1 MKHICHSL
9 LFLILCTSL
18 LFGQNPEPTPEPT
31 PVPKIETSIIAPL
44 GVAGNGSRHDPYVFD
59 SASRCILKLIGH
71 PETVMWDTSD
81 APDDSEVLDEKY
93 LSFSLSSPGEYQ
105 VIIYGP
111 NVRAWFIIKGSGPS
125 PPEPPTPVDPVDP
138 PVPVAEKLWMVVID
152 DVNER
157 TPQTAVVLNDLTYWG
172 GLKKLGHN
180 WAIVP
185 LKDQEGK
192 TTPAAE
198 KYEAQTKQYGTPC
211 LVILDA
217 NTKKILSADKL
228 PGSKA
233 DVDALVKK
241 FTGGK

>member
-18 LFGQNPEPTPEPT
+18 LFGQKPEPTPEPT

-59 SASRCILKLIGH
+59 SASRCILKLIGN

-125 PPEPPTPVDPVDP
+125 PPDPPTPVDPVDP

-152 DVNER
+152 NVNER
-157 TPQTAVVLNDLTYWG
+157 TPQTAAILEPTYWNEF
-172 GLKKLGHN
+172 KKQGHS

-185 LKDQEGK
+185 QKDEKGEV
-192 TTPAAE
+192 TPAAE
-198 KYEAQTKQYGTPC
+198 KYAAQTAKFGTPC

-217 NTKKILSADKL
+217 NTKKILSEAKL
-228 PGSKA
+228 PASKGEI
-233 DVDALVKK
+233 DALVKK
-241 FTGGK
+241 LTGGK